1 MGAKESAVAKSH
13 GQQKEQD
20 MTMPDATFFKVLHSK
35 EKISKQEVIIWMKE
49 GRIKNQATLSCIKCK
64 FNLGDEKKCHIVGGR
79 N

>member
-35 EKISKQEVIIWMKE
+35 EKISKQEANYLDE
-49 GRIKNQATLSCIKCK
+49 RRENQKP
-64 FNLGDEKKCHIVGGR
+64 GDSFLYKVQIQPG
-79 N
+79 